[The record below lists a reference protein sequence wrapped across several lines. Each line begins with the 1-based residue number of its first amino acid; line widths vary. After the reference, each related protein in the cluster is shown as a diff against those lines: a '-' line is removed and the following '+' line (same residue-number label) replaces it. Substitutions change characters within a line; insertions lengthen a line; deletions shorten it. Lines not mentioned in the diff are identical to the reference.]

1 MIFCFSKNLTMW
13 YLARIRHMASNR
25 LVARSRTLLL
35 APFAK
40 LPLLF
45 NARLLDDFLLRAMT
59 WCTAQARLTHA
70 EVGLPLIASAPLPLQ
85 RALRRAGFPGS
96 QSGAQCGARSRSH
109 AVSWNTR
116 LIRRSKP
123 RIRFLRAT
131 PPPPAPA
138 DFAAW
143 DVAFAGFAEWTT
155 WLDGATLAT
164 GFSRVSSLRA
174 FCFHEP
180 AVFVRGFCQ
189 VPPLLLVWG
198 MN

>member
-1 MIFCFSKNLTMW
+1 M
-13 YLARIRHMASNR
+13 
-25 LVARSRTLLL
+25 RST
-35 APFAK
+35 
-40 LPLLF
+40 
-45 NARLLDDFLLRAMT
+45 
-59 WCTAQARLTHA
+59 Q
-70 EVGLPLIASAPLPLQ
+70 
-85 RALRRAGFPGS
+85 
-96 QSGAQCGARSRSH
+96 RSH

-143 DVAFAGFAEWTT
+143 DVALAGFAEWTT

-180 AVFVRGFCQ
+180 AVFARGFCQ
-189 VPPLLLVWG
+189 VLPLLLVWG
-198 MN
+198 MLSSIAPGALVCSREYQYLPELRLAFSGWF